1 MTDERKITHLMDR
14 YFLDIRVGC
23 AAVRDRKH
31 TSYDET
37 YPGLHQDTPDVV
49 LYKHGTNPVSGM
61 GWVVKEEDIE
71 ELKLLCDKLN
81 VWPDRERKL
90 NDIGILD

>member
-1 MTDERKITHLMDR
+1 MDIDR

-23 AAVRDRKH
+23 AAVRDRQH

-37 YPGLHQDTPDVV
+37 YPGLHQDMPDVV

-61 GWVVKEEDIE
+61 DWVVKEEDIE
-71 ELKLLCDKLN
+71 ELKSLCDKLN
-81 VWPDRERKL
+81 VWPDRNKKL
-90 NDIGILD
+90 NSIGI

>member
-1 MTDERKITHLMDR
+1 MDR

-31 TSYDET
+31 PSYDET

-49 LYKHGTNPVSGM
+49 LYKHGRNIKDV
-61 GWVVKEEDIE
+61 GWVVVDEDIK
-71 ELKLLCDKLN
+71 ELQLLCDKLN
-81 VWPDRERKL
+81 VYPDRDRKL
-90 NDIGILD
+90 TELGL